1 MDGADSCRIG
11 WAAKRTPQR
20 DPAVAFGDDWRAGIE
35 SMLTLLPDERTWLDR
50 YREAIR
56 KECPDAVRDLL
67 IYGSKARGDAH
78 EDSDIDMLV
87 IVKKGHDHV
96 KNRLTDMA
104 DDLAVTANAAPSAIA
119 LTEDEWGRMKELR
132 LPFQRNV
139 ERDAVSVLS
148 GSIEE
153 PVGSPINP
161 VERGRARKTHGRPD
175 RQRAGSPATRTGGQ
189 AAEERP
195 MNKAAV
201 LAEWGSA
208 ADALIDT
215 RVMREQGRVKGTISR
230 AYYAIMHAARAA
242 LLVHD
247 VSTSS
252 HEAGTEAVR
261 RARREERRNRTRMGQ
276 DAAPQR
282 QAEATGGLR
291 DLDDHQVHRAGR
303 RLGGG
308 ARGEVRAAHAALSAR
323 GGID

>member
-1 MDGADSCRIG
+1 
-11 WAAKRTPQR
+11 
-20 DPAVAFGDDWRAGIE
+20 
-35 SMLTLLPDERTWLDR
+35 MLTLLPDERTWLDR
-50 YREAIR
+50 YREAIG

-67 IYGSKARGDAH
+67 IYGSKARGNAH

-87 IVKKGHDHV
+87 IVKKGHEHV
-96 KNRLTDMA
+96 KNRLTDIA

-139 ERDAVSVLS
+139 ERDAVSVFS
-148 GSIEE
+148 GPIEK
-153 PVGSPINP
+153 
-161 VERGRARKTHGRPD
+161 RGRARNTHGRPG
-175 RQRAGSPATRTGGQ
+175 RRRAGPPATRTGGQ

-195 MNKAAV
+195 MNREAV
-201 LAEWGSA
+201 LAEWGKA

-252 HEAGTEAVR
+252 HEAVRKKFGEQVVKRGGLEREWGRMLHPSARQRQLADYGASTTIRFTEQDADSAAENAEKFVR
-261 RARREERRNRTRMGQ
+261 RTRHYLL
-276 DAAPQR
+276 AA
-282 QAEATGGLR
+282 GLTEQ
-291 DLDDHQVHRAGR
+291 DLDGVVDGS
-303 RLGGG
+303 LP
-308 ARGEVRAAHAALSAR
+308 
-323 GGID
+323 I

>member
-1 MDGADSCRIG
+1 
-11 WAAKRTPQR
+11 
-20 DPAVAFGDDWRAGIE
+20 
-35 SMLTLLPDERTWLDR
+35 MLTLLPDERTWLDR

-56 KECPDAVRDLL
+56 RECPNAVRDLL

-148 GSIEE
+148 GPIE
-153 PVGSPINP
+153 
-161 VERGRARKTHGRPD
+161 ERGRARKTHGRPD
-175 RQRAGSPATRTGGQ
+175 RRRAGSPATRTGGQ
-189 AAEERP
+189 TAEERP
-195 MNKAAV
+195 MNEEAV
-201 LAEWGSA
+201 LAEWGNA

-215 RVMREQGRVKGTISR
+215 RVMRKQRRVKGTISR
-230 AYYAIMHAARAA
+230 ACFAIMHAARAA
-242 LLVHD
+242 LVVHD

-252 HEAGTEAVR
+252 HEAVR
-261 RARREERRNRTRMGQ
+261 KKF
-276 DAAPQR
+276 
-282 QAEATGGLR
+282 
-291 DLDDHQVHRAGR
+291 
-303 RLGGG
+303 
-308 ARGEVRAAHAALSAR
+308 GEHVVKR
-323 GGID
+323 GGIEREWGRMLHPSARQRQLADYGTSTTIRFTEQDADSAAENAEKFVQRTRHYLLAAGLTERELDSVVDEPQELQ

>member
-1 MDGADSCRIG
+1 
-11 WAAKRTPQR
+11 
-20 DPAVAFGDDWRAGIE
+20 
-35 SMLTLLPDERTWLDR
+35 MLTLLPDERTWLDR

-56 KECPDAVRDLL
+56 TECPEAVRDLL

-148 GSIEE
+148 GSLEE

-161 VERGRARKTHGRPD
+161 VKRGRARKTHGRPD
-175 RQRAGSPATRTGGQ
+175 RQRAGSPATQTGGQ

-201 LAEWGSA
+201 LAEWVSA

-252 HEAGTEAVR
+252 HEAVR
-261 RARREERRNRTRMGQ
+261 KKF
-276 DAAPQR
+276 
-282 QAEATGGLR
+282 
-291 DLDDHQVHRAGR
+291 
-303 RLGGG
+303 
-308 ARGEVRAAHAALSAR
+308 GEHVVKR
-323 GGID
+323 GGIEREWGRMLHPSARQRQLADYGTSTTIRFTEQDADSAAEHAEKFVRRTRHYLLAAGLTERELDSVVDEPRELR

>member
-1 MDGADSCRIG
+1 
-11 WAAKRTPQR
+11 
-20 DPAVAFGDDWRAGIE
+20 
-35 SMLTLLPDERTWLDR
+35 MLTLLPDERTWLDR

-56 KECPDAVRDLL
+56 HECPDAVRDLL

-132 LPFQRNV
+132 LPFRRNV

-148 GSIEE
+148 GSLEK
-153 PVGSPINP
+153 
-161 VERGRARKTHGRPD
+161 RGRPRKTHGRPD
-175 RQRAGSPATRTGGQ
+175 RRGAGSPATRTGGQ
-189 AAEERP
+189 SAGERS

-201 LAEWGSA
+201 LAEWGNA

-252 HEAGTEAVR
+252 HEAVR
-261 RARREERRNRTRMGQ
+261 KKF
-276 DAAPQR
+276 
-282 QAEATGGLR
+282 
-291 DLDDHQVHRAGR
+291 
-303 RLGGG
+303 
-308 ARGEVRAAHAALSAR
+308 GEHVVKR
-323 GGID
+323 GGIEREWGRMLHPSARQRQLADYGTSTTIRFTEQDADSAAENAESFVQRTRDYLLAAGLTERELDSVDAGSDLLRPTL

>member
-1 MDGADSCRIG
+1 
-11 WAAKRTPQR
+11 
-20 DPAVAFGDDWRAGIE
+20 
-35 SMLTLLPDERTWLDR
+35 MLTLLPDERTWLDR

-56 KECPDAVRDLL
+56 TECPDAVRDLL

-104 DDLAVTANAAPSAIA
+104 DDLAVTANAAPSTIA
-119 LTEDEWGRMKELR
+119 LTEDEWGRMKALR

-148 GSIEE
+148 GPSE
-153 PVGSPINP
+153 
-161 VERGRARKTHGRPD
+161 ERGRARKAHGREG
-175 RQRAGSPATRTGGQ
+175 RRRAGSPAARAGGQ
-189 AAEERP
+189 TVEERP
-195 MNKAAV
+195 MNKEAV

-230 AYYAIMHAARAA
+230 GYYAIMHAARAA

-252 HEAGTEAVR
+252 HEAVR
-261 RARREERRNRTRMGQ
+261 KKF
-276 DAAPQR
+276 
-282 QAEATGGLR
+282 
-291 DLDDHQVHRAGR
+291 
-303 RLGGG
+303 
-308 ARGEVRAAHAALSAR
+308 GEHVVKR
-323 GGID
+323 GGIEREWGRMLHPSARQRQLADYGTSTTISFTEQDADSAAENAAKFVQRTRDYLLAAGLTERELDSVVDDPQELQ